1 MLIAL
6 SLFLMDFT
14 DILVTSYSV
23 LTVLGQLII
32 VGLITLMLT
41 KPASS
46 ILKKISD
53 NGLLLMLI
61 IAVLGTL
68 GSLYFSEIAHWTPCK
83 KCWLQ
88 RIFMY
93 PQVILL
99 AYALWKRD
107 RGVAPYVLLLSIIGV
122 VIAGVHYEE
131 QIQAA
136 LFPPPAE
143 VPCDETGV
151 SCASTPFFHFGYI
164 TIPMMAL
171 TAFALNIVGSWVMMR
186 RK

>member
-1 MLIAL
+1 MIPT
-6 SLFLMDFT
+6 LFLIHMDLT
-14 DILVTSYSV
+14 DLLVTSFSA
-23 LTVLGQLII
+23 LTVVGQLII
-32 VGLITLMLT
+32 VGLVALMLA
-41 KPASS
+41 KPASPLLAKVS
-46 ILKKISD
+46 R

-61 IAVLGTL
+61 VALAATL

-93 PQVILL
+93 PQVLML
-99 AYALWKRD
+99 GYALWKRD
-107 RGVAPYVLLLSIIGV
+107 RNVAPYILILSIVGA

-131 QIQAA
+131 QVSAA
-136 LFPPPAE
+136 LFPPEAE

-164 TIPMMAL
+164 TIPMMAF
-171 TAFALNIVGSWVMMR
+171 TAFLLNIVGSWVMMR
-186 RK
+186 RR